1 MLAGATGDTKYILIP
16 PGENVVRLPSIGGKR
31 VI

>member
-1 MLAGATGDTKYILIP
+1 LPAQHGYIKYILIP
-16 PGENVVRLPSIGGKR
+16 PGENVVRLSSIGGKR